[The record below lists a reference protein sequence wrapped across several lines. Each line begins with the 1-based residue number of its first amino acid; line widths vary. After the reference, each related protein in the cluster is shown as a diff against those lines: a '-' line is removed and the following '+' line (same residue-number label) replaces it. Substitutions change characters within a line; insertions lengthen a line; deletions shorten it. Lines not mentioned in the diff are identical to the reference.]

1 MKYYLILKYLAV
13 PLREYIFIFFTATI
27 LLFNLSTKSFSEE
40 NVFTIKNV
48 TVKGKIDLNFSRE
61 KYINKA
67 FFDSFEMLMNRIL
80 LSRDFTKINNI
91 KLKQIKS
98 LVNSFQILEESYRKD
113 EYKAKIKIF
122 YSDIKVKKFLS
133 QKNISFSQPENIS
146 AVFFPV
152 FIINDEI
159 QNFSEN
165 FFYKHWEEIEIKNE
179 LINFILPLEDLEDIS
194 KILEMKNRIEELDV
208 DALVN
213 KYDVKSYV
221 FALLDYQDKKLNI
234 HIKTNFNNNKT
245 NKNFLYEAENIN
257 DELLLNFIAKDLKF
271 KITDLWKE
279 ENLINL
285 LMPLSIRIQYR
296 HLNLEDLD
304 KLRNIFY
311 KIGLIDSYTLEEFN
325 INDSFFKI
333 YYYGNPKKLRT
344 ELLKFGYQLKN
355 DQGYWRLY
363 LNE

>member
-1 MKYYLILKYLAV
+1 MKSYLLLKYLV
-13 PLREYIFIFFTATI
+13 DNLREYIFIFFTATI
-27 LLFNLSTKSFSEE
+27 FLFILFTKSFSEE
-40 NVFTIKNV
+40 NVFTINNV

-67 FFDSFEMLMNRIL
+67 FLNSFEILMNKIL
-80 LSRDFTKINNI
+80 LSRDLTKMNNI

-98 LVNSFQILEESYRKD
+98 LINHFQILEESYRKD

-122 YSDIKVKKFLS
+122 YNDVKIKKFLR

-152 FIINDEI
+152 FFINDEM
-159 QNFSEN
+159 QNLNDN
-165 FFYKHWEEIEIKNE
+165 FFYKYWTEIEIKNE

-194 KILEMKNRIEELDV
+194 KIMKMKNRIEELDV
-208 DALVN
+208 DTLVN

-221 FALLDYQDKKLNI
+221 FALMDYQDKKLNI
-234 HIKTNFNNNKT
+234 HVKTNFNNNKIS
-245 NKNFLYEAENIN
+245 KNFLYEVENIN
-257 DELLLNFIAKDLKF
+257 DEPSLNYILKDLKL
-271 KITDLWKE
+271 KVTDIWKE
-279 ENLINL
+279 ENLVNL
-285 LMPLSIRIQYR
+285 LMPLSISLQYQ
-296 HLNLEDLD
+296 HSNLEDLD

-311 KIGLIDSYTLEEFN
+311 KIGIIDSYTLEEFN
-325 INDSFFKI
+325 INNSFFKI
-333 YYYGNPKKLRT
+333 YYYGNPKKLRS

-363 LNE
+363 FNE